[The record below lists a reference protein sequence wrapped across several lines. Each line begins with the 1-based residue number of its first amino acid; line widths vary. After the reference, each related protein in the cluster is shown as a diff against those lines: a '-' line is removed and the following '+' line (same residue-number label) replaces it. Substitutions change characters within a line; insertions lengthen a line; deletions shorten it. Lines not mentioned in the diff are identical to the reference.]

1 MLLQFSTSNFRS
13 IKDEV
18 VLSMLANETDDVHTE
33 YLCHVGAE
41 SLIPVAAIYGANAA
55 GKSNILNAMN
65 VAIGLIRQS
74 DSRGINNILRGIDSF
89 RFDEEMREQP
99 TRFDFIFITN
109 GKKYQYGFSANK
121 RMIIEEY
128 LYLYEGSE
136 QIMVF
141 ERTDTDH
148 YVFPV
153 EEDEK
158 RFNEYAEK
166 NTPNKLFLATATSWN
181 CTETKD
187 AYMWFAESVD
197 VYDFRDVSNEGLE
210 IIENADQKL
219 RDFLMKTLRASDFNI
234 ADYDFESVPMTLDD
248 LKKSGV
254 PDLIAELMRREGV
267 EEEGKRYKI
276 TAKHMIKTSGGSKQ
290 FDLPLQEESDG
301 TQQMFFFAPLMKRA
315 MESEKTIVIDELS
328 SGLHPLLLQALI
340 QMFYDKDLNEANAQ
354 LIFSTHDISLLNMD
368 LFRRDQIYFTEKDNA
383 TGISTLYSLD
393 EFLPAPVQGS
403 DIGKSYLQGRYGAI
417 PIVSMEGLYGKA

>member
-1 MLLQFSTSNFRS
+1 
-13 IKDEV
+13 
-18 VLSMLANETDDVHTE
+18 
-33 YLCHVGAE
+33 
-41 SLIPVAAIYGANAA
+41 
-55 GKSNILNAMN
+55 
-65 VAIGLIRQS
+65 
-74 DSRGINNILRGIDSF
+74 
-89 RFDEEMREQP
+89 
-99 TRFDFIFITN
+99 
-109 GKKYQYGFSANK
+109 
-121 RMIIEEY
+121 
-128 LYLYEGSE
+128 
-136 QIMVF
+136 MVF

-219 RDFLMKTLRASDFNI
+219 RDFLMKTLRESDFNI